1 MCCKNQDN
9 HSSQFI
15 EILKVKT
22 ISARVCPA
30 VPARYCFF
38 VCVSLVFAPVVVANQ
53 PRNNV
58 CFDTGR
64 HEIKLGTNLA

>member
-1 MCCKNQDN
+1 MQKPRQTLLSVYRNTKSQDDFGACVLCCACM
-9 HSSQFI
+9 
-15 EILKVKT
+15 LL
-22 ISARVCPA
+22 
-30 VPARYCFF
+30 FF
-38 VCVSLVFAPVVVANQ
+38 LACVSLVPSPVVVANQ